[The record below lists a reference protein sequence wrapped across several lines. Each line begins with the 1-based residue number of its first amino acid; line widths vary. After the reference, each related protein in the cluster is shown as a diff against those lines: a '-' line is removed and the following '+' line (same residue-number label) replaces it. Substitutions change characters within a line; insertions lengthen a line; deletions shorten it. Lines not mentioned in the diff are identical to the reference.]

1 MSNQTSSS
9 SGSKKITIVG
19 GGIIGAS
26 IAYELQRRGHQTRII
41 EKNKIGH
48 GCSYG
53 NAGWMTPCFA
63 MPLPLPGNFLK
74 SLKWLVNPESPL
86 YIKPEPSILLV
97 RWLLTFLKNMNQA
110 QAERAVEG
118 LVKLSLESLH
128 RYEELAKKFPEI
140 NFEKKGLLMVAQS
153 PEGVK
158 AAEAEMHFVAKHKVP
173 GRAMTPE
180 QCRDLEPSLT
190 GKLLGGVYFPE
201 EAHGEPLKIVEAL
214 VKGAKALGCEVL
226 EDTELQ
232 SWESEGS
239 NIKSV
244 KTSRG
249 DFEVESVIWAAGSWS
264 EAWSQKL
271 NLRVPILGGKGY
283 ALIVPPLK
291 TQPQTP
297 LMLLEKKIAV
307 TPRQGSLRIA
317 GTLELV
323 NQDFSVTER
332 RVNTI
337 VKGTREFLTL
347 PDNIEVKELWK
358 GLRPCTPDGV
368 PMIGWNKNFK
378 NMMMACGHQL
388 LGLQSGMGTGVF
400 VADLIEKK
408 PHGYDESLFDPHRF

>member
-1 MSNQTSSS
+1 M
-9 SGSKKITIVG
+9 SKKITIVG

-26 IAYELQRRGHQTRII
+26 IAYELQSRGHQTRII

-63 MPLPLPGNFLK
+63 MPLPLPGNFFK
-74 SLKWLVNPESPL
+74 SLKWLINPDSPL
-86 YIKPEPSILLV
+86 YIKPEPSVLLV

-118 LVKLSLESLH
+118 LVKLSLESLS
-128 RYEELAKKFPEI
+128 RYEALSKKFPEI
-140 NFEKKGLLMVAQS
+140 NFEKKGLLMVAQTI
-153 PEGVK
+153 EGVK
-158 AAEAEMHFVAKHKVP
+158 AAEAEMHFVATHKVP
-173 GRAMTPE
+173 GRVLSPE
-180 QCRDLEPSLT
+180 QCRELEPALT
-190 GKLLGGVYFPE
+190 GPLLGGVYFPE

-214 VKGAKALGCEVL
+214 VQGAKALGCEVL

-232 SWESEGS
+232 SWICEGDKITTIQT
-239 NIKSV
+239 N
-244 KTSRG
+244 RG
-249 DFEVESVIWAAGSWS
+249 EHEVESVVWAAGSWS
-264 EAWSQKL
+264 EAWSEKL
-271 NLRVPILGGKGY
+271 KLRVPILGGKGY
-283 ALIVPPLK
+283 ALIVPPIEV
-291 TQPQTP
+291 QPKTP

-307 TPRQGSLRIA
+307 TPRNGSLRIA

-332 RVNTI
+332 RVKTI

-347 PDNIEVKELWK
+347 PKELEVKELWK

-368 PMIGWNKNFK
+368 PLIGWNKNFK

-388 LGLQSGMGTGVF
+388 LGLQSGMGTGAF
-400 VADLIEKK
+400 VADLIEEKD
-408 PHGYDESLFDPHRF
+408 PGYSQSLFDPHRF